1 MALSQ
6 GDRLGRY
13 EIVGLLGAGGM
24 GEVYRARDTD
34 LEREVAVKVLPEAV
48 SGDPERLE
56 RFKREARA
64 VAALSHPNIM
74 EIFDVGSESKI
85 RFAVTELLEGQ
96 TLRQRI
102 PPSGLPWQKVVE
114 MGACVAD
121 GLAAAHGKGI
131 VHRDLKPEN
140 VFVTS
145 DGRVK
150 VLDFGL
156 ARMRTTVDGEADT
169 ATLTP
174 AGTQTGTILGTVGY
188 MSPEQVR
195 GKPSDA
201 RSDIFALG
209 CVLYEMVTGA
219 RAFGGDTAMEAM
231 AAILKEEPPQL
242 SSSGATVPADLE
254 RAIHR
259 CLEKSPEARFQST
272 ADLAY
277 SLKSIGTGPAV
288 VMATPTGEV
297 RPVTRKRRWWLA
309 AAVVVVLVAIGVAGW
324 RLLRQPESVTEE
336 SRAPTAE
343 AQFSIIEEWLV
354 AVEPFENRSG
364 DPSLDFVGSSLV
376 DRLVDSLGRVTQGL
390 QSLPA
395 VTIVMASGSDT
406 NPIAAGAASSA
417 KQGRMLVTGS
427 YTERDGELEVVVQVR
442 DPASQRVLYTSEPVE
457 VSRQLRGGELE
468 PFLQSVMGAV
478 GIHIYMG
485 LDNASHVPQHEVF
498 REFLAGVEES
508 WTRDVRAGAVRI
520 EEALRLDPEFL
531 RPASLLVAYGLTTG
545 RYEKVP
551 PNMEHIRQRSP
562 RFTEFESLELEMY
575 EAWYDGSIGQ
585 ALRAA
590 RRLQE
595 LVPADPLVR
604 VFRARLAM
612 DLNRPGEA
620 VETLAD
626 IVQHIPRGFA
636 RLRRQAIIH
645 LRRSYDKLGDYDR
658 LLELARQMR
667 REAPGHTEAFLTEAI
682 ALAGLDRLDEL
693 DSLVEECRSLPGGEC
708 DAGRVMVQASW
719 YLAGRGHRENCIEYG
734 NRAARILESL
744 PEDELIRRG
753 GGYLN
758 ALRAAER
765 WDEYAAQARKLN
777 ERAEEGTDWR
787 SYTLSC
793 VGMAAAHGGDRKTA
807 ETVITELEAREDLY
821 FAAFVAGYLG
831 DLDRAIDYLRRSLE
845 HQKGITYAF
854 LYRWDFDLEPLWG
867 YEPFEELVR
876 PKG

>member
-1 MALSQ
+1 
-6 GDRLGRY
+6 
-13 EIVGLLGAGGM
+13 M
-24 GEVYRARDTD
+24 GEVYRARDTE

-48 SGDPERLE
+48 SGDPDRLE

-64 VAALSHPNIM
+64 VAALSHPNIL
-74 EIFDVGSESKI
+74 EIFDVGSANNT
-85 RFAVTELLEGQ
+85 RFVVTELLEGQ

-102 PPSGLPWQKVVE
+102 PPSGLAWQKVVE
-114 MGACVAD
+114 MGACIAD

-156 ARMRTTVDGEADT
+156 ARMRTAVDGEAGT

-209 CVLYEMVTGA
+209 CVLYEMVSGA
-219 RAFGGDTAMEAM
+219 RAFGGDTTMETM

-242 SSSGATVPADLE
+242 SSSGATVPAELE
-254 RAIHR
+254 RAVHR

-297 RPVTRKRRWWLA
+297 RPVTGRSRWWLA
-309 AAVVVVLVAIGVAGW
+309 AAGVLALVVVGIAGW
-324 RLLRQPESVTEE
+324 RLLQPPRAITEQ
-336 SRAPTAE
+336 SRPSPEPAPIT
-343 AQFSIIEEWLV
+343 IIEEWLV
-354 AVEPFENRSG
+354 AVEPFENRTG
-364 DPSLDFVGSSLV
+364 DPSLDSVGSILV
-376 DRLVDSLGRVTQGL
+376 DRLVDGLGRVTQGL
-390 QSLPA
+390 QSLPS
-395 VTIVMASGSDT
+395 VTIVMAGGNDT
-406 NPIAAGAASSA
+406 DPIAAGAASSA
-417 KQGRMLVTGS
+417 ARGWILVTGS
-427 YTERDGELEVVVQVR
+427 YVARDAHLEVVAQVR
-442 DPASQRVLYTSEPVE
+442 DPAGRRVLYTSEPVE
-457 VSRQLRGGELE
+457 VSRQLRGGEPETL
-468 PFLQSVMGAV
+468 LQGVMGAV

-485 LDNASHVPQHEVF
+485 LDNVSHVPHYDAF
-498 REFLAGVEES
+498 HEFLAGLEES
-508 WTRDVRAGAVRI
+508 WSRDVRAGAVRI

-531 RPASLLVAYGLTTG
+531 RPAFLFVAYGLSTG
-545 RYEKVP
+545 RFENVP
-551 PNMEHIRQRSP
+551 PNLEHIRRRSH
-562 RFTEFESLELEMY
+562 RLTEFESLELEMY
-575 EAWYDGSIGQ
+575 EGWYDGSIGQ

-595 LVPADPLVR
+595 LAPADPFVR
-604 VFRARLAM
+604 VIRARMAT

-636 RLRRQAIIH
+636 RLRRQATIG

-667 REAPGHTEAFLTEAI
+667 HEAPGDTEAFLTEAI
-682 ALAGLDRLDEL
+682 ALAGLNRLDEL

-708 DAGRVMVQASW
+708 DAGRVMVQAGW
-719 YLAGRGHRENCIEYG
+719 YLAGRGHREKCVEYG
-734 NRAARILESL
+734 NRAASLLESL
-744 PEDELIRRG
+744 PEDELIRREG
-753 GGYLN
+753 RYLN

-765 WDEYAAQARKLN
+765 WDEYAALARKLN

-793 VGMAAAHGGDRKTA
+793 VGMAAAHGGDRETA
-807 ETVITELEAREDLY
+807 ESAIRELEVRDYLY
-821 FAAFVAGYLG
+821 YAAFVAGHLG

-845 HQKGITYAF
+845 QQKGITYAS
-854 LYRWDFDLEPLWG
+854 LYRWDLDLEPLWG
-867 YEPFEELVR
+867 YDPFEELVR